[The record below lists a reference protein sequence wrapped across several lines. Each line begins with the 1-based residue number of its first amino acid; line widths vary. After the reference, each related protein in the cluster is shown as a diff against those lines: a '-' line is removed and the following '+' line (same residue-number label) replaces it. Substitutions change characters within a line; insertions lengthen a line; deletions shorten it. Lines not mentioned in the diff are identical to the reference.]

1 MIALASASLK
11 VYLALDPC
19 DLRRSFQ
26 GLTEIAV
33 GHLGGQLTCEAIF
46 VFINKRRDRIKLLY
60 HDNTGLWV
68 ATKRLERGRY
78 SWPRAT
84 APGEKKIRLTPEA
97 LQLVLDGVDLR
108 GASFKPWYQRA
119 D

>member
-33 GHLGGQLTCEAIF
+33 GHLGGQLTCEANPRSSYPSYMGRGD
-46 VFINKRRDRIKLLY
+46 VRLPGLPLKRRR
-60 HDNTGLWV
+60 
-68 ATKRLERGRY
+68 
-78 SWPRAT
+78 
-84 APGEKKIRLTPEA
+84 TP
-97 LQLVLDGVDLR
+97 
-108 GASFKPWYQRA
+108 STN
-119 D
+119 